1 MALPFQSSF
10 LFQDCTVDTV
20 RPAKDKSAEWAK
32 NVGHTVE
39 AQKPCLLMD
48 AIQGITDTDVSMR
61 TRMSSGADPNM
72 QGAERPRCPICI
84 GRYGTQVFAVPSP
97 YINIPPFQ
105 DWKDSNDGK
114 DGADIACMPAGNTA
128 I

>member
-1 MALPFQSSF
+1 MGKECWAHRGS
-10 LFQDCTVDTV
+10 
-20 RPAKDKSAEWAK
+20 AKA
-32 NVGHTVE
+32 V
-39 AQKPCLLMD
+39 PLMD
-48 AIQGITDTDVSMR
+48 DIQGITDTDVSMR

-105 DWKDSNDGK
+105 DWKDSKDGK
-114 DGADIACMPAGNTA
+114 DGDRYSLHAGGEHCDLALAVEVRRGTL
-128 I
+128 